1 MIHVQTEMPKVGRR
15 AFSEIVRIR
24 EEYPAVASD
33 RLGWGIEPPALG
45 PTGVYGTLL
54 HAEIAPA
61 LITFEERCA
70 GRGSRLHAAWSA
82 YTAAAALV
90 GSSSAHRFAAVLW
103 LTPDFIGIARLGS
116 GRPAFKGWVG
126 ALSEGD
132 WAEVRGLLADCGVGL
147 PGAPVGPDRRR
158 GRLAVIAAGEPAA
171 QAAFWA
177 ELAAAGIADTV
188 FSLDDV
194 SRAVARLRRAHPAN
208 LAEAF
213 PRPLPLNRGLGAAA
227 GLTVAAAVIL
237 AVLTHRDKGLR
248 LAARSS
254 AEAAEAALDRQI
266 EKLTENEREIAQ
278 LRDRSAGEAVGWPQ
292 NRYAALVALAAATPD
307 AVTLAA
313 FHLQGQGEFRLEAQ
327 LLDPKFA
334 VDEFQAALERAGFGF
349 GSGQRLALDAASG
362 RLTGQGTFQPKSRW

>member
-15 AFSEIVRIR
+15 AFAEIVRFR

-61 LITFEERCA
+61 LIAFDERCA
-70 GRGSRLHAAWSA
+70 DRGSRLNAAWSA
-82 YTAAAALV
+82 YTAAAALAGV
-90 GSSSAHRFAAVLW
+90 ASPHRFAAVLW
-103 LTPDFIGIARLGS
+103 LTPDFIGIARFGG
-116 GRPAFKGWVG
+116 GRPAFKGWTG

-147 PGAPVGPDRRR
+147 SGAPVGPDRRR

-177 ELAAAGIADTV
+177 ELAAAGVADTV

-194 SRAVARLRRAHPAN
+194 GRAVARLRRAHPAN

-213 PRPLPLNRGLGAAA
+213 PRPLPLNRGLAAVA
-227 GLTVAAAVIL
+227 GLAFATAVIL
-237 AVLTHRDKGLR
+237 TALARRDKDSR
-248 LAARSS
+248 FAARSS
-254 AEAAEAALDRQI
+254 AQAEEAALDRQI
-266 EKLTENEREIAQ
+266 EKLTANEREIAQ
-278 LRDRSAGEAVGWPQ
+278 LRDRSAGEAVGWPRD
-292 NRYAALVALAAATPD
+292 RYAALVALAAATPD
-307 AVTLAA
+307 AVALAA
-313 FHLQGQGEFRLEAQ
+313 FHLQGRGEFRLEAQ

-334 VDEFQAALERAGFGF
+334 VEEFQAAMERAGFGF
-349 GSGQRLALDAASG
+349 GSGQRLAVDAASG
-362 RLTGQGTFQPKSRW
+362 RVTGQGTFQPKSRW